1 MKEKHYTVISTDV
14 EKSCDKIQH
23 PFMIKTF
30 NKLVIEENYLNITE
44 IVYEKHTVNIRV
56 NGEGLKAFP
65 LRSVTRKKCPLSP
78 HLFNY

>member
-30 NKLVIEENYLNITE
+30 NKLGIEGNHLNIIKVT
-44 IVYEKHTVNIRV
+44 YEKFTAYIIP
-56 NGEGLKAFP
+56 KMKD
-65 LRSVTRKKCPLSP
+65 RKPFL
-78 HLFNY
+78 LE